1 MKKYNFGI
9 SLFDFKVSEWEDSDE
24 IQTGTYIS
32 RGFYDDDFRA
42 VRAESS
48 VSKEDARQKAHDF
61 ALNFSTH
68 LMQTAQEI
76 ANHGK

>member
-9 SLFDFKVSEWEDSDE
+9 SLFDFKVSEWEEDNALR
-24 IQTGTYIS
+24 TGEYLS
-32 RGFYDDDFRA
+32 QGFYDDTLRA
-42 VRAESS
+42 VRGESS
-48 VSKEDARQKAHDF
+48 VSAADARQKAHDF

-68 LMQTAQEI
+68 FMQTAQEI